1 METRRLGKGGPSVT
15 RFGLGLAAI
24 GRPAYINLH
33 RSRDLPGSRSVAAM
47 RALAHGLLDH
57 ALESGIRYFDA
68 ARSYGRAE
76 EFLAGWL
83 DVRGLRGGAVVCG
96 SKWGYT
102 YVGGWRMDT
111 LVQEVKDHSLNQL
124 VSQLGESRRLLGDDL
139 RLYQIHSATLES
151 GVLEDR
157 EVLTQLLTLASEGV
171 VVGLSVSGPRQAEV
185 VERAMEV
192 SVDGRNPFTAV
203 QATWNLLQTAAG
215 PALRAAHDR
224 GWGVLVKEGLANGRL
239 VDAGGGE
246 GKLAESAARRGVGLD
261 ALALAAILSQSWCDV
276 VLSGAVT
283 PVQLDSNLEALKVT
297 FEDGELSELTALAEE
312 PAEYWARRAK
322 LPWR

>member
-1 METRRLGKGGPSVT
+1 VT
-15 RFGLGLAAI
+15 RLGLGLAAI

-33 RSRDLPGSRSVAAM
+33 RSRDLPGSRSVSAM
-47 RALAHGLLDH
+47 RTLAHGLLDH
-57 ALESGIRYFDA
+57 AFESGIRYFDA

-83 DVRGLRGGAVVCG
+83 DLRGLRGGAVVCG

-102 YVGGWRMDT
+102 YVGGWRMDA

-151 GVLEDR
+151 GVLDDR
-157 EVLTQLLTLASEGV
+157 EVLARLLALASEGV

-185 VERAMEV
+185 VARAMEV
-192 SVDGRNPFTAV
+192 SVDGRNPFTVV

-215 PALRAAHDR
+215 PALQAAHDR

-239 VDAGGGE
+239 LEAGDAGRP
-246 GKLAESAARRGVGLD
+246 LAESAGRHGVGLD

-276 VLSGAVT
+276 VLSGAVS
-283 PVQLDSNLEALKVT
+283 PQQLDSNLKALKVN
-297 FEDGELSELTALAEE
+297 FEDGELTELAALAED
-312 PAEYWARRAK
+312 PAEYWGRRSQ